1 MNSNQLK
8 DERDI
13 NMNNE
18 IYMDFIEER
27 LYVLK
32 HRIILRSELNILN
45 LNLRAEDFY
54 RELFNAIYGYN
65 LINANVLE
73 QNASSIDLIDTLSPY
88 MSVALATA
96 S

>member
-65 LINANVLE
+65 KC
-73 QNASSIDLIDTLSPY
+73 
-88 MSVALATA
+88 
-96 S
+96 